1 MPLHQSYSSVL
12 VLLSVL
18 IAGAASYTALTL
30 AGRVMAA
37 AHGRERLAWLAGG
50 SFALGLGIWSM
61 HFVGMLAFHLPVPIA
76 YRLGRVLLSILPAV
90 AASTLALLLV
100 SRPHVGLAALALGA
114 LCMGPAIAGMH
125 YIGMAALNVPA
136 SLHWDYR
143 LVAASVLIAVVAS
156 FAGLGLAYRLRAD
169 NGAGGLARR
178 AAGAAVMGLAIAGMH
193 YTGMAA
199 ARFAV
204 PGQTGAPAG
213 GLLATGDLA
222 VGVALGALLILALS
236 LLGSTAD
243 LWVRRRVDAAERRQQ
258 SQRLEAIGQLAGGV
272 AHDFNNLLTAILGN
286 VSFVLAATP
295 PGDSRY
301 EDVREIER
309 AATRAAELTRQLL
322 AFSRKQILRPTILDL
337 NSVLEHIMRMLNR
350 LVGEHIE
357 VTLRPDPALGLVRA
371 DVAQVEQVIVNLVV
385 NARDAMR
392 DGGRLTIETQTVAL
406 GPDSAGQHAGMAPG
420 PYVLMAF
427 TDTGVG
433 MDPVTQGRIFEP
445 FFTTKGLG
453 QGTGLG
459 LATVYGIVKQSG
471 GTISVYSEP
480 GRGSTFK
487 VYLPQVAAEAGENE
501 AAAAPLAAE
510 GSGTVLLVEDE
521 AVVRQLAARALRAS
535 GYRLLVATDAVE
547 ALRVSGEHEGPI
559 HLLLTDVIM
568 PGTTGPRLAAE
579 LVSAHPELRV
589 LYMSGFTENAIAH
602 HGVLDA
608 ETQFLQKPFTPAAL
622 ALKVREVLGGVSGA
636 SAG

>member
-1 MPLHQSYSSVL
+1 
-12 VLLSVL
+12 
-18 IAGAASYTALTL
+18 
-30 AGRVMAA
+30 
-37 AHGRERLAWLAGG
+37 
-50 SFALGLGIWSM
+50 
-61 HFVGMLAFHLPVPIA
+61 
-76 YRLGRVLLSILPAV
+76 
-90 AASTLALLLV
+90 
-100 SRPHVGLAALALGA
+100 
-114 LCMGPAIAGMH
+114 
-125 YIGMAALNVPA
+125 
-136 SLHWDYR
+136 
-143 LVAASVLIAVVAS
+143 
-156 FAGLGLAYRLRAD
+156 
-169 NGAGGLARR
+169 
-178 AAGAAVMGLAIAGMH
+178 
-193 YTGMAA
+193 
-199 ARFAV
+199 
-204 PGQTGAPAG
+204 
-213 GLLATGDLA
+213 
-222 VGVALGALLILALS
+222 
-236 LLGSTAD
+236 
-243 LWVRRRVDAAERRQQ
+243 
-258 SQRLEAIGQLAGGV
+258 
-272 AHDFNNLLTAILGN
+272 
-286 VSFVLAATP
+286 
-295 PGDSRY
+295 
-301 EDVREIER
+301 
-309 AATRAAELTRQLL
+309 
-322 AFSRKQILRPTILDL
+322 
-337 NSVLEHIMRMLNR
+337 
-350 LVGEHIE
+350 
-357 VTLRPDPALGLVRA
+357 
-371 DVAQVEQVIVNLVV
+371 
-385 NARDAMR
+385 
-392 DGGRLTIETQTVAL
+392 
-406 GPDSAGQHAGMAPG
+406 MAPG
-420 PYVLMAF
+420 LYVLMAF

>member
-1 MPLHQSYSSVL
+1 MPLHKSYSPVL

-30 AGRVMAA
+30 AGRVTAA

-420 PYVLMAF
+420 LYVLMAF

-480 GRGSTFK
+480 GRGSSFK